1 MGESYDSQGQEVKKD
16 LQKKKQNF
24 VGKYGVTPKDPKR
37 LNLTENVLKDFK
49 ETERMQTTNFMMH
62 LYERWKKPQRHRLL
76 MKAEKHLD
84 RELELAR
91 FLKRTRLQ
99 TTAMLGLLTPKQR
112 LFAEKSSNIVVD
124 VRTSDTGTSD
134 SDGESRLAVKKGL
147 EASTKRLIRS
157 KDKTDRRFVNMYRVN
172 QTVRCGVALGFK
184 GFDLMGVKDASI
196 NFPDR
201 AGKRRRSRTRSRD
214 RSAIKLDNTR

>member
-1 MGESYDSQGQEVKKD
+1 MVRFQPMEEEKDGNEVKKD

-49 ETERMQTTNFMMH
+49 ETERMNPANFLMH
-62 LYERWKKPQRHRLL
+62 LFERWKKPQRHKLL

-99 TTAMLGLLTPKQR
+99 TTAILGLLTPKQR

-124 VRTSDTGTSD
+124 QRTSSSGTSD
-134 SDGESRLAVKKGL
+134 SDGEARLAVKKGL
-147 EASTKRLIRS
+147 ETATKRLIRS
-157 KDKTDRRFVNMYRVN
+157 KDKTDRRFVNTYRVN
-172 QTVRCGVALGFK
+172 
-184 GFDLMGVKDASI
+184 
-196 NFPDR
+196 
-201 AGKRRRSRTRSRD
+201 
-214 RSAIKLDNTR
+214 